1 MNQQLLL
8 KTSKEHIAKALF
20 KGALLWIAFNI
31 FTGLLTGDASL
42 NDNYF
47 ILFLIISYVAF
58 IASYKVKID
67 RGHITTY
74 QATMVTNNIN
84 LFKASEVV
92 TEKDRITVI
101 YPDDARFPIK
111 YSRLSESDQIKV
123 LELAVPKTGDR
134 PKVAPEVIEQHKLK
148 NAKKQRSSYTQ
159 NIIGGL
165 GLTILGVVA
174 LFTDVI
180 YMPGRHGFIYLEK
193 EPTYFYSFLAFL
205 LILGIGSF
213 TYGLI
218 GKRRNRNA

>member
-1 MNQQLLL
+1 MNQELVFT
-8 KTSKEHIAKALF
+8 TSKEHIAKTLF
-20 KGALLWIAFNI
+20 KGVLLWIAFNI
-31 FTGLLTGDASL
+31 STGLFTGDASL
-42 NDNYF
+42 DDNYF
-47 ILFLIISYVAF
+47 ILFLVVAYVAF

-84 LFKASEVV
+84 LFKANEVIK
-92 TEKDRITVI
+92 EKDRVTVI
-101 YPDDARFPIK
+101 YPEDARFPIK
-111 YSRLSESDQIKV
+111 FSRFSEPDQLKV
-123 LELAVPKTGDR
+123 IELAVPQTGDR
-134 PKVAPEVIEQHKLK
+134 TKIAPEVIEQH
-148 NAKKQRSSYTQ
+148 QRSNIEKRSSSYTQ
-159 NIIGGL
+159 SIFGGM
-165 GLTILGVVA
+165 GLTILGAVA

-180 YMPGRHGFIYLEK
+180 YIPSRHGFIYLEK

>member
-1 MNQQLLL
+1 
-8 KTSKEHIAKALF
+8 
-20 KGALLWIAFNI
+20 
-31 FTGLLTGDASL
+31 
-42 NDNYF
+42 
-47 ILFLIISYVAF
+47 
-58 IASYKVKID
+58 
-67 RGHITTY
+67 
-74 QATMVTNNIN
+74 MVTNNIN
-84 LFKASEVV
+84 LYKASEVV
-92 TEKDRITVI
+92 KEKDRVTVI

-111 YSRLSESDQIKV
+111 FARFSESDQLKV
-123 LELAVPKTGDR
+123 LELAVPQAGDR

-148 NAKKQRSSYTQ
+148 NAKKRNSSYTQ

-165 GLTILGVVA
+165 GSIILGVVA

>member
-1 MNQQLLL
+1 MNQQIILT
-8 KTSKEHIAKALF
+8 TSKEHIAKTLL
-20 KGALLWIAFNI
+20 KGVLLWIAFNI
-31 FTGLLTGDASL
+31 VTGLLTSDTSL

-47 ILFLIISYVAF
+47 ILFLVIAYVAF

-74 QATMVTNNIN
+74 QASMVTNNIN

-92 TEKDRITVI
+92 KEKDRVTVI
-101 YPDDARFPIK
+101 YPEDARFPIK
-111 YSRLSESDQIKV
+111 FSRFSEPDQLKV
-123 LELAVPKTGDR
+123 IELAVPQAGDR
-134 PKVAPEVIEQHKLK
+134 PNIAPEVIEQHKLS
-148 NAKKQRSSYTQ
+148 NIKKRKASYTQ
-159 NIIGGL
+159 SIFGGL

-180 YMPGRHGFIYLEK
+180 YMPSRHGFIYLEK

-205 LILGIGSF
+205 LILGVGSF
-213 TYGLI
+213 AYGLI